1 HALRLDEHHPV
12 AWNGLGLVL
21 VEMKRFADARNA
33 FARAIDVRPEY
44 AEAHYNL
51 GFALSNL
58 GDFAGALRETKRALE
73 LDSFYVAQKFELA
86 IDLQYEHPRVAIS
99 PDLGSSQRPEGPVEE
114 FVLDAGKLDSLF
126 AELVPTVPAA
136 PEIV

>member
-86 IDLQYEHPRVAIS
+86 VD
-99 PDLGSSQRPEGPVEE
+99 
-114 FVLDAGKLDSLF
+114 F
-126 AELVPTVPAA
+126 AWEDPQVGVA
-136 PEIV
+136 PELGTERGEVTVQHFHFDATALHAL